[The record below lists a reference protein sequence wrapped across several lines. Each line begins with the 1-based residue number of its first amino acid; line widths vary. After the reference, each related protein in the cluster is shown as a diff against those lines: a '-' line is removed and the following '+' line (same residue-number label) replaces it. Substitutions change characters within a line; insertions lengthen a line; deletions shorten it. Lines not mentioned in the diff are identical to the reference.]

1 MDAVSGAA
9 ASGEAD
15 GAVKPASPLNFLEAA
30 GGFHKSAVIRAAVE
44 LDVCTG
50 IAAGLDTAEKLAE
63 ARRCSEK
70 GMRVLL
76 DALTILD
83 LLRKEGE
90 RYELSAEAAL
100 YLDRESAEYAGDAL
114 RFLMSGFME
123 LAFSRF
129 TDAVRRGGTAVGLEG
144 TMAPDHPVWVE
155 YARGMMPLARTTAE
169 VVGERA
175 AGSKRILDIAAGH
188 GLYGIEA
195 LKRSPEGVALAVDW
209 SGVLNVARENAQRAG
224 VASRWMALEGSAFD
238 VEWGDGFDCV
248 ILANFLHHFP
258 RGVAV
263 EFLKRVRGSMVE
275 GGKLVVVALA
285 PGETRVRPSAPGW
298 FAVMVL
304 ATTAEGE
311 AYTLEEYDSMLEE
324 AGFGVAERWTAPA
337 SARTVL
343 VSMR

>member
-1 MDAVSGAA
+1 MDALSGPPAPCAA
-9 ASGEAD
+9 GD
-15 GAVKPASPLNFLEAA
+15 AVNQASPLNFLEAA

-50 IAAGLDTAEKLAE
+50 IAAGLDTAGLLAA
-63 ARRCSEK
+63 ARHCSEK

-83 LLRKEGE
+83 LLKKSDG
-90 RYELSAEAAL
+90 RYELSSEAAQ
-100 YLDRESAEYAGDAL
+100 YLDRASADYAGEAL
-114 RFLMSGFME
+114 RFLMSGFMD

-129 TDAVRRGGTAVGLEG
+129 TDAVRLGGSAVGPAGSME
-144 TMAPDHPVWVE
+144 PDHPVWVE

-169 VVGERA
+169 LVGERA

-188 GLYGIEA
+188 GLYGIET

-209 SGVLNVARENAQRAG
+209 SGVLEVARENAVKAG
-224 VASRWMALEGSAFD
+224 VASRWMALEGSAFEVD
-238 VEWGDGFDCV
+238 WGDGFDCV
-248 ILANFLHHFP
+248 ILANFLHHFS
-258 RGVAV
+258 RSVAV
-263 EFLKRVRGSMVE
+263 EFLKRVRGAMVD

-311 AYTLEEYDSMLEE
+311 AYTLGEYDSMLEE
-324 AGFGVAERWTAPA
+324 AGFGAAERYTAAA
-337 SARTVL
+337 SARTVMVAL
-343 VSMR
+343 R